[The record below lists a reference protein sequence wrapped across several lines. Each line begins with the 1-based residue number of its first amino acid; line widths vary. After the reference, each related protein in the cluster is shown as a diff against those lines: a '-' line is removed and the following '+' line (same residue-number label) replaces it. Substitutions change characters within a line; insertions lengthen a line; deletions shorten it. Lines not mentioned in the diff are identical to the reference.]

1 MLKNYSGNQIKIK
14 EKKMKKNYN
23 NVCGKYQT
31 FLSKNNNN
39 NKHENGLIKTPTTK
53 FKNKINPKQTPF
65 NINIKFPKKL
75 KNIYLYDF
83 EKKSRNYKENYIV
96 YINKTNLVEK
106 IEINKSTL
114 SQFNLNEKYL
124 PKKLKRNNTMMN
136 NRHKIIHLE
145 FNNLI
150 KKSDDKNS
158 ENLNSFLERNEISN
172 LNKFKNELKIIFNR
186 HDEINK
192 NIYINIEKMYNL
204 LCGKEQNNN
213 NILTNELKNILNKIN
228 LYLMNIVK
236 NKENEYNLILSQ
248 KDQDLF
254 KLKQQLNNLK
264 NNLKTKNAIINEL
277 ITQINILS

>member
-1 MLKNYSGNQIKIK
+1 
-14 EKKMKKNYN
+14 MKKNYN
-23 NVCGKYQT
+23 NECGKYQT
-31 FLSKNNNN
+31 FFSKNNN
-39 NKHENGLIKTPTTK
+39 NKHENDLIKIPTTK

-65 NINIKFPKKL
+65 NNNIKFPKKL

-213 NILTNELKNILNKIN
+213 NNILTNELKNILNKIN

-236 NKENEYNLILSQ
+236 NKESEYNLILSQ
-248 KDQDLF
+248 KDEDLF

>member
-1 MLKNYSGNQIKIK
+1 MLENYSRNQIKIK

-39 NKHENGLIKTPTTK
+39 KHENGLIKTPITK
-53 FKNKINPKQTPF
+53 IKNKINPKQTPF
-65 NINIKFPKKL
+65 NNNIKFPKKL

-236 NKENEYNLILSQ
+236 NKESEYNLILSQ
-248 KDQDLF
+248 KDEDLF